1 MAFEVMDSVGTSLTL
16 GGVAL
21 YALKRVVDWLGEK
34 RQDSSLYKKELEAH
48 RATRERLEAEIEE
61 ERVLRKAAEMELRT
75 TEKEHDSDRKAWRA
89 DREADRIV
97 METLRNEVAALNR
110 KVTELSTIV
119 DRRNIGDG
127 D

>member
-1 MAFEVMDSVGTSLTL
+1 MAFGGDSVGTTL
-16 GGVAL
+16 GLGVIAS
-21 YALKRVVDWLGEK
+21 YALKRVIDWLGEK

-48 RATRERLEAEIEE
+48 IATRTRLEAEIEE

-89 DREADRIV
+89 DREADRVV

-110 KVTELSTIV
+110 KVTELSSLV
-119 DRRNIGDG
+119 DRRKNSDG

>member
-1 MAFEVMDSVGTSLTL
+1 MALDGDSIGTTVTL
-16 GGVAL
+16 GGIAV

-48 RATRERLEAEIEE
+48 KATRERLEAEIEE
-61 ERVLRKAAEMELRT
+61 ERVLRKAAEMDLRN
-75 TEKEHDSDRKAWRA
+75 TEKEHDADRRAWRA
-89 DREADRIV
+89 DREADRVV

-110 KVTELSTIV
+110 KVSDLTAIV
-119 DRRNIGDG
+119 DRRNIGNG